1 MFDSNNSY
9 FKIVAHNP
17 NTLKVRPI
25 TGAYN
30 LHDEVLE
37 DDMEDTE
44 FVDAP
49 QPDQL
54 DQPIAVVQPAL
65 EVVVTDQQ
73 CTMTFNSEQVHICE
87 EVEIP
92 IPNPNPQA

>member
-1 MFDSNNSY
+1 M
-9 FKIVAHNP
+9 
-17 NTLKVRPI
+17 TR
-25 TGAYN
+25 AYN

-37 DDMEDTE
+37 DDVEDTE
-44 FVDAP
+44 FVDAS

-54 DQPIAVVQPAL
+54 DQLITVVQPAL
-65 EVVVTDQQ
+65 EVVMTDQW
-73 CTMTFNSEQVHICE
+73 CTMTFNGDQVHICE

>member
-1 MFDSNNSY
+1 MR
-9 FKIVAHNP
+9 A
-17 NTLKVRPI
+17 I

-37 DDMEDTE
+37 DDVEDTE

-49 QPDQL
+49 QL

-73 CTMTFNSEQVHICE
+73 CTMTFNGEQVHICE

-92 IPNPNPQA
+92 IPNLNPQV

>member
-1 MFDSNNSY
+1 MR
-9 FKIVAHNP
+9 A
-17 NTLKVRPI
+17 I
-25 TGAYN
+25 TGTYI

-37 DDMEDTE
+37 DDVEDTE

-49 QPDQL
+49 QPDQ
-54 DQPIAVVQPAL
+54 PIAMVQPAL

-73 CTMTFNSEQVHICE
+73 HTMTFNGEQVHICE

-92 IPNPNPQA
+92 IPYQNPKV